1 MYLVSPG
8 PLISLVH
15 GGMSGCCGSQADLPD
30 GIHSICGMTFCSTGT
45 QGHRVTVQTAG
56 KVLRCVQ
63 PPWDTAAEWD
73 AHHSVALQMLLTT
86 ARLSASL
93 GLDQIHREECS
104 LRLSL
109 QPPRDAGART
119 HSHTRTHAR
128 KQTQSHLES
137 FLKGANFISGKLW
150 WRGISL
156 FSVLCFEYVHGRRD
170 KTLVT

>member
-119 HSHTRTHAR
+119 HTDTHTNTRTQADTVTFGIISKRSQFHQWKAVMAR
-128 KQTQSHLES
+128 DFS
-137 FLKGANFISGKLW
+137 FFRFVFWICAWKE
-150 WRGISL
+150 R
-156 FSVLCFEYVHGRRD
+156 
-170 KTLVT
+170 